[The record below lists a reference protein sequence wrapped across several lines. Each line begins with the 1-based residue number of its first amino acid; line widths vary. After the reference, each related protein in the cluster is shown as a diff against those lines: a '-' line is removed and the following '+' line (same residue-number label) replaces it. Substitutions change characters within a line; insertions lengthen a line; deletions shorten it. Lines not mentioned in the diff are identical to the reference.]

1 MAFPIGNHR
10 QQNTLAAKYAG
21 REAKMAVA
29 KEILTKNLT
38 TVREIATPIMTQV
51 AVNNSPNIPQQH
63 IQRSVN
69 NSTGYAQRATQRAA
83 DRCIESNYSYGNEN
97 SCVSRTTDWLLRK

>member
-1 MAFPIGNHR
+1 
-10 QQNTLAAKYAG
+10 
-21 REAKMAVA
+21 MAVA

-69 NSTGYAQRATQRAA
+69 NSTGYAQRAA